1 MRILLTALILAAG
14 CTPDKGKLTYTLPG
28 APISAPEREGLPP
41 VEAEP
46 VPEVVTFKKIQ
57 SEILIP
63 KCAECHRWVNDEART
78 LRKLVPGDPDASELF
93 QVVESGEMPEDAAP
107 LSTAEL
113 ELIRAYIQQLK

>member
-28 APISAPEREGLPP
+28 APVSVPEREGLPP

-46 VPEVVTFKKIQ
+46 EVVSFKNIQ

-113 ELIRAYIQQLK
+113 ELIRAYILSLKP